1 MNGVPIALKKETSDG
16 LSAVRKPMNPSDA
29 PKSLKLSGRVIC
41 AAVALPYVS
50 TFNAAKREWSV
61 KPRRGARAMYAGI
74 RHLQAESAWDTT
86 LVAWTG
92 EILPSWHGEA
102 EASEAEHENY
112 EPARN
117 IEVALSR
124 SDKDALEE
132 IAQERRGKDQ
142 RVVPVWML
150 GDEGDDP
157 GVGETYERQTRW
169 RKFADEALWP
179 LLHYKLW
186 HEVTDGRQ
194 ERVWWKDFMKFN
206 QAYADRI
213 VSLYMPGDLI
223 MVHDFHLML
232 LPQLIRQRL
241 PDAMIGFCLHSP
253 FPSSE
258 IFRCL
263 PKRKEVLAGLLGSD
277 MIAFQSHAYVKHF
290 ISACTR
296 VLGLETTKT
305 GVEAFGA
312 YVAVETLPIGIDAI
326 EVEKQ
331 CAKPEVR
338 ELMNLIKETMK
349 RPDGEELKIII
360 GRDRLDEVRGVL
372 QKLQAFKRFLE
383 EYPEWRK
390 KVILIQITNPSVHDT
405 TQLERDVADII
416 WQINNASEEL
426 VGASSVHHY
435 HKHIGED
442 EYFALLKVADVGLIT
457 SVRDGMNVTGLEYVI
472 AQKDKN
478 GPVLLSEFTGTAGSL
493 GDAIQ
498 VNPWDSLGVANAI
511 NQALTMP
518 KSERIARQD
527 ALYKYVTTHS
537 VQSWNHTFLKRLIEN
552 LAAHDHGKLTPAL
565 DRNAILSTYRKAA
578 RRLMLFDYDGTLT
591 PIVREPSAAIP
602 TDKVLRTLKKLA
614 ADPSNQI
621 WIISGR
627 DQAFL
632 EEWLGD
638 IRELGLSAEHGSF
651 IRYPN
656 DDHWVNLASEID
668 MGWQKDVIDV
678 FQFFTERTQGS
689 FIERKSVAITWHYRK
704 ADPDYGAFQAK
715 ECQAHL
721 EQTIVQKYPVEVM
734 IGKANLEVR
743 PKNIN
748 KGEIVKNLV
757 EKYPDGQPPEFIFCA
772 GDDKT
777 DEDMFRMLRKTTRV
791 KPEDIYSVTIGASS
805 KITCATSHLL
815 EPRDMISTLGVLAGI
830 EREQPTATPLVP
842 FATPLLSS
850 SSSSPSTTTNTT
862 TNATSSVT
870 VS

>member
-1 MNGVPIALKKETSDG
+1 MGENVSPGARALADSMT
-16 LSAVRKPMNPSDA
+16 AVRKPVSPADA
-29 PKSLKLSGRVIC
+29 ASSLNVSGRIIC

-50 TFNAAKREWSV
+50 YFNAESESWSINNR
-61 KPRRGARAMYAGI
+61 KGARAMYGGI
-74 RHLQAESAWDTT
+74 HHLQHEHAWETI
-86 LVAWTG
+86 LVGWTG
-92 EILPSWHGEA
+92 EILPSWSGEA
-102 EASEAEHENY
+102 DASDAEHENN
-112 EPARN
+112 EPSRDT
-117 IEVALSR
+117 EVVLSR
-124 SDKDALEE
+124 PNKEKLESL
-132 IAQERRGKDQ
+132 IQEKHGKS
-142 RVVPVWML
+142 RKIVPVWML
-150 GDEGDDP
+150 GDGGDVAGP
-157 GVGETYERQTRW
+157 GETYERQTRW

-186 HEVTDGRQ
+186 HDVTDGRQ
-194 ERVWWKDFMKFN
+194 EKLWWKDFIKFN
-206 QAYADRI
+206 QAYADLI
-213 VSLYMPGDLI
+213 ISLHKPGDLI

-232 LPQLIRQRL
+232 LPQLIRQQL
-241 PDAMIGFCLHSP
+241 PNAMIGFFLHSP

-263 PKRKEVLAGLLGSD
+263 PKRKEILAGLLGSN

-296 VLGLETTKT
+296 VLGFETTKN
-305 GVEAFGA
+305 GVDAFGA
-312 YVAVETLPIGIDAI
+312 HVAVETIPIGIDAI
-326 EVEKQ
+326 EVEKH
-331 CAKPEVR
+331 CARPEVQD
-338 ELMNLIKETMK
+338 LMRLIKDTMR
-349 RPDGEELKIII
+349 RPDGEEYKIII

-416 WQINNASEEL
+416 GQINNASEGL

-472 AQKDKN
+472 AQKETN

-511 NQALTMP
+511 NDALTMP
-518 KSERIARQD
+518 ENERLARQN
-527 ALYKYVTTHS
+527 ALYNYVTTHN
-537 VQSWNHTFLKRLIEN
+537 VQSWNHAFLRRLLDN
-552 LAAHDHGKLTPAL
+552 LASHDHGKQTPVL
-565 DRNAILSTYRKAA
+565 DRNAILQTYKKAA
-578 RRLMLFDYDGTLT
+578 QRLLLFDYDGTLT

-614 ADPSNQI
+614 ADTNNQI

-638 IRELGLSAEHGSF
+638 IKELGLSAEHGSF
-651 IRYPN
+651 IRHPN
-656 DDHWVNLASEID
+656 DDHWVNLTSEINMD
-668 MGWQKDVIDV
+668 WQKDVIEV

-689 FIERKSVAITWHYRK
+689 FIEQKSVAITWHYRK

-715 ECQAHL
+715 ECQTHL
-721 EQTIVQKYPVEVM
+721 EQTIVQEYPVEVLS
-734 IGKANLEVR
+734 GKANLEVR

-757 EKYPDGQPPEFIFCA
+757 NKYPPSQRPEFILCA

-777 DEDMFRMLRKTTRV
+777 DEDMFRMLRKCHDKVRE
-791 KPEDIYSVTIGASS
+791 EDIYSVTVGASS
-805 KITCATSHLL
+805 KMTTATWHLL
-815 EPRDMISTLGVLAGI
+815 EPADVISTLGYLAGL
-830 EREQPTATPLVP
+830 EKENSTTLP
-842 FATPLLSS
+842 
-850 SSSSPSTTTNTT
+850 SSPP
-862 TNATSSVT
+862 
-870 VS
+870 

>member
-1 MNGVPIALKKETSDG
+1 MSPHATTNTNGTAHSTNGTTNGLAAVKKPITPAEASPVLNVT
-16 LSAVRKPMNPSDA
+16 
-29 PKSLKLSGRVIC
+29 GRVIC

-50 TFNAAKREWSV
+50 SFDAATSAWTITARK
-61 KPRRGARAMYAGI
+61 GARAMYSGI
-74 RHLQAESAWDTT
+74 HHLQAESEWDTV

-92 EILPSWHGEA
+92 EIMPSWRDE
-102 EASEAEHENY
+102 EKASEVEHENY
-112 EPARN
+112 KPSRDT
-117 IEVALSR
+117 EVAVN
-124 SDKDALEE
+124 KAEKANLEE
-132 IAQERRGKDQ
+132 LLQERHGAKRKIA
-142 RVVPVWML
+142 PVWML
-150 GDEGDDP
+150 NDNDNERGS
-157 GVGETYERQTRW
+157 GETYERQTRW

-186 HEVTDGRQ
+186 HDVTDGRQ
-194 ERVWWKDFMKFN
+194 EKIWWKDYLKFN
-206 QAYADRI
+206 QAFADRI
-213 VSLYMPGDLI
+213 VALHQPGDLI
-223 MVHDFHLML
+223 MIHDFHLML

-241 PDAMIGFCLHSP
+241 PEAMIGFFLHSP

-263 PKRKEVLAGLLGSD
+263 PKRKEVLGGLLGAN

-296 VLGLETTKT
+296 VLGFDTTEN
-305 GVEAFGA
+305 GVDAYGA

-326 EVEKQ
+326 EVERQ
-331 CAKPEVR
+331 CAKPAVQET
-338 ELMNLIKETMK
+338 MTLIKETMYH
-349 RPDGEELKIII
+349 DNGGELKIII

-390 KVILIQITNPSVHDT
+390 KVILIQITNPSVHNT
-405 TQLERDVADII
+405 TQLERDVAEII
-416 WQINNASEEL
+416 GQINNASEGL

-472 AQKDKN
+472 AQKDTS

-493 GDAIQ
+493 GDAMQ

-511 NQALTMP
+511 NEALTMP
-518 KSERIARQD
+518 IEERKARQA
-527 ALYKYVTTHS
+527 ALYKYVTTHN
-537 VQSWNHTFLKRLIEN
+537 VQSWNHAFLRRLLEN
-552 LAAHDHGKLTPAL
+552 LAAHDHGKLTPVL
-565 DRNAILSTYRKAA
+565 DRSAIMQTYKNAKS
-578 RRLMLFDYDGTLT
+578 RLMLFDYDGTLT

-614 ADPSNQI
+614 ADPCNQV

-656 DDHWVNLASEID
+656 DDHWVNLTSEID
-668 MGWQKDVIDV
+668 MNWQKDVIDV

-721 EQTIVQKYPVEVM
+721 EQTVVQKYPVE
-734 IGKANLEVR
+734 ILSGKANLEVR

-748 KGEIVKNLV
+748 KGEIVRNLV
-757 EKYPDGQPPEFIFCA
+757 EKYPSQGPPEFIFCA

-777 DEDMFRMLRKTTRV
+777 DEDMFRMLRKTTTV
-791 KPEDIYSVTIGASS
+791 DHDNIYAVTIGASS
-805 KITCATSHLL
+805 KITTATWHLL
-815 EPRDMISTLGVLAGI
+815 EPKDMISTLGYLAGI
-830 EREQPTATPLVP
+830 EK
-842 FATPLLSS
+842 S
-850 SSSSPSTTTNTT
+850 
-862 TNATSSVT
+862 
-870 VS
+870 